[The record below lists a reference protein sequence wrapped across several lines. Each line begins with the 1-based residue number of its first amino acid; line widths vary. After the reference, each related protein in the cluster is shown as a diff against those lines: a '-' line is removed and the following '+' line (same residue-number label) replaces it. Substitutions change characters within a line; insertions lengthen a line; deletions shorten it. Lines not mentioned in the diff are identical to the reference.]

1 VVQVVAVQF
10 PMIQVKLVT
19 MPNMVEA
26 AAAAVGRQ
34 MQDQGE
40 LEEVLY
46 MLLVVVAVVRHRQ
59 TQRGLVVLGVHIPL
73 VLVVPL
79 ERGMTLELMVQVVIS
94 V

>member
-1 VVQVVAVQF
+1 
-10 PMIQVKLVT
+10 MMKVKLVT
-19 MPNMVEA
+19 MPKMAEVVVA
-26 AAAAVGRQ
+26 VVGRQ

-46 MLLVVVAVVRHRQ
+46 MLAVEVGVVRHRQ

-79 ERGMTLELMVQVVIS
+79 ELVMALELMAQVVIS

>member
-1 VVQVVAVQF
+1 
-10 PMIQVKLVT
+10 
-19 MPNMVEA
+19 MPNMAEVV
-26 AAAAVGRQ
+26 AAAVGRQ
-34 MQDQGE
+34 IQDQRE

-46 MLLVVVAVVRHRQ
+46 MLVEVVAAARHRQ

-79 ERGMTLELMVQVVIS
+79 ELVMTLELMAQVVIS